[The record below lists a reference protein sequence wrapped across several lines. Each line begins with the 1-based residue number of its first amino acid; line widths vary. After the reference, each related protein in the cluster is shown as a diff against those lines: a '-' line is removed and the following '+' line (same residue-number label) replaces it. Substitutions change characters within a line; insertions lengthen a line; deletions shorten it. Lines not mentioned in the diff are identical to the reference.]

1 MAEKYI
7 IEQPHKT
14 NTMSNSEGC
23 RTRKQQVA
31 DAGQASFGKEC
42 STNEQQ
48 QTKNCIGEIQ
58 KYALQH
64 TIVTNRACVYTNIFT
79 NFID

>member
-14 NTMSNSEGC
+14 NTMSNSGGC

-31 DAGQASFGKEC
+31 DAGQASLEKCVWLKSRYKIKSRGGKCYLCMANAAAFREK
-42 STNEQQ
+42 QQ
-48 QTKNCIGEIQ
+48 HN
-58 KYALQH
+58 
-64 TIVTNRACVYTNIFT
+64 
-79 NFID
+79 